1 MQSSPVPGLD
11 GLLPASGP
19 PAAQVVRTGSNQW
32 LIGIGGPA
40 LGLGSGP
47 ATDPGVVAA
56 EASVDGGGFVG
67 RVELDACGAWVT
79 MAGTADLQPLV
90 VRRAG
95 WVDERGDSVAER
107 SRPWPEDRVGLGP
120 GDAVVVVHRPS
131 GTEAD
136 PEARAVDPVAECL
149 LDHVGAGVEAL
160 VDAVEA
166 VEALGPSGPS
176 EREKRG
182 PSGPSERERLGPS
195 GPSERERLGPSGP
208 SQREAGASRPRVVA
222 ALAVPGEVAGVGWV
236 VEATGVAEADL
247 VLPGYPLGDRE
258 PERWRQ
264 PPRAPRR
271 ATFRLHRDPAR
282 LRDLRGVLGRLVS
295 SWRLQDRIDDSTLT
309 LLTTELATNALV
321 HTDTS
326 ATATITYLG
335 PLVRVEVHDGSSRLP
350 SRRTPTDDDVGGRGI
365 ALIDDL
371 AAGWGTTATATG
383 KRTWFELGVGPPAG
397 AG

>member
-1 MQSSPVPGLD
+1 MPGLD
-11 GLLPASGP
+11 GLLPGSGVL
-19 PAAQVVRTGSNQW
+19 PARVVRTGSNQW
-32 LIGIGGPA
+32 LIGIGGPV
-40 LGLGSGP
+40 LGVGSGP
-47 ATDPGVVAA
+47 LTDPGVVAA
-56 EASVDGGGFVG
+56 EASADGSGFVA

-95 WVDERGDSVAER
+95 WVDERGDSVSER

-120 GDAVVVVHRPS
+120 GDAVAVVHRPA
-131 GTEAD
+131 GTEAC

-149 LDHVGAGVEAL
+149 LDHVGAGVGAL

-166 VEALGPSGPS
+166 LGPSV
-176 EREKRG
+176 RG
-182 PSGPSERERLGPS
+182 APASGL
-195 GPSERERLGPSGP
+195 
-208 SQREAGASRPRVVA
+208 QVVA
-222 ALAVPGEVAGVGWV
+222 ALAVPAGVAGVAWV

-247 VLPGYPLGDRE
+247 VLPGYPQGDRE

-271 ATFRLHRDPAR
+271 ATFRLHRDPTR

-295 SWRLQDRIDDSTLT
+295 SWRLQDRIDDLTLT

-321 HTDTS
+321 HTETS

-350 SRRTPTDDDVGGRGI
+350 SRRTPTDDAIGGRGI
-365 ALIDDL
+365 ALIEDL

-383 KRTWFELGVGPPAG
+383 KRTWFELGVGQPAG
-397 AG
+397 PG